1 MQVKVVKKQKNDTL
15 CFACGVNNPSGLKT
29 YYYELENG
37 ELASTFFTREDHQS
51 YPGRLHGGVA
61 AAVLD
66 ESIGR
71 AIMIEEPQIWGV
83 TMELSL
89 KYRKPVPL
97 GERLTVVSR
106 ITKNTRRVF
115 EGTGEILLQNGEV
128 AVSAQGR
135 YLKMSIEKIT
145 DGDGS
150 LRANMQ
156 LYPDKD
162 DPAYFDLPNKEE
174 K

>member
-1 MQVKVVKKQKNDTL
+1 MKLKVVKKQKNDTL

-37 ELASTFFTREDHQS
+37 ELASTFYTREDHQS

-71 AIMIEEPQIWGV
+71 AIMITEPQVWGV
-83 TMELSL
+83 TMELTL

-97 GERLTVVSR
+97 DEHLTVISR
-106 ITKNTRRVF
+106 ITKNTHRVF
-115 EGTGEILLQNGEV
+115 EGSGEILLPNGEV

-135 YLKMSIEKIT
+135 YLKMAIDKIT
-145 DGDGS
+145 DEDGQ

-156 LYPDKD
+156 YYPDAS
-162 DPAYFDLPNKEE
+162 DPAYFELPDRK
-174 K
+174 